1 MYLSCLCV
9 SPGDRLRGDGGGG
22 DDAAGV
28 ASHPSAVVV
37 ARHGDPGDVGQL
49 ARRLLEEVILVLVL
63 VILSLLVRR
72 DLKAEFSFRG
82 CVNLAKA
89 ASM

>member
-28 ASHPSAVVV
+28 APHRPAVVV
-37 ARHGDPGDVGQL
+37 ARLHGDPGDVGQL
-49 ARRLLEEVILVLVL
+49 ARGLLEEVVLILVLVVL
-63 VILSLLVRR
+63 RLLVRR
-72 DLKAEFSFRG
+72 DLKAESLFQE
-82 CVNLAKA
+82 VA
-89 ASM
+89 